1 MGDEKTTIIDWQK
14 AYLDLVSNL
23 VTELDKREEM
33 RRNIAAALD
42 TYAALLL
49 AGELDAAAQ
58 YRADL
63 DEVLK

>member
-1 MGDEKTTIIDWQK
+1 MGEDTKIIDWQK
-14 AYLDLVSNL
+14 AYLDLVTNL
-23 VTELDKREEM
+23 VTEIDKREEM
-33 RRNIAAALD
+33 RLHIRTALD

-49 AGELDAAAQ
+49 AGELDAAAL